1 MGIKDQ
7 LNSLYTI
14 KNNIK
19 AALKEKGLVTDTTP
33 FSQYPTAMS
42 KLTKEQPKVTLTIK
56 FSNKLY
62 NQTTSGSRAYYA
74 TGTSGK
80 EVAYLKV
87 NGVDYYSELLGQ
99 KVTYDTSQYDRSIS
113 VQVPQN
119 TSITV
124 EAYMLLGTSSSK
136 PLYRRYYSDNLYTS
150 KPDKQTFTTTTY
162 DKTITFTARYDD
174 DAYKTYS

>member
-1 MGIKDQ
+1 MSIKDD

-14 KNNIK
+14 KNNLK

-33 FSQYPTAMS
+33 FSNYPSAMAN
-42 KLTKEQPKVTLTIK
+42 LIAPVQTVTLTIK

-62 NQTTSGSRAYYA
+62 TQTTSGSRAYYA

-99 KVTYDTSQYDRSIS
+99 KVTYDSSQYDRSIS
-113 VQVPQN
+113 VEVPQN
-119 TSITV
+119 TKITV
-124 EAYMLLGTSSSK
+124 EAYMLLGTSRSK
-136 PLYRRYYSDNLYTS
+136 PLYRRYYSENLYTS
-150 KPDKQTFTTTTY
+150 KPDTQTFNIY
-162 DKTITFTARYDD
+162 NNKTITFTARYDD
-174 DAYKTYS
+174 EAYKSYS